1 MRHLIA
7 ILALA
12 LSACASVPDRAD
24 PNLLAQLQSAE
35 NQRRDIAAAEQ
46 ARATANAEAIKA
58 CATAA
63 DQSAC
68 FMGVALV
75 NGAGNAR
82 AAEQPVIAPYTPP
95 PSFGAQVR
103 DLLIG
108 FAPIAQG
115 AFNMASQNR
124 ANELNAKT
132 SQVIAT
138 VNAGRETATVQAIT
152 GLGGTIATTDAA
164 RAPAIQIGA
173 GGVYSA
179 GDVTQNA
186 AGRDLVTGTQTVTNT
201 SVGRDQTGGNHTED
215 RHDSV
220 TCIAGNGGPG
230 GSTGDPNAGGA
241 SGVGG
246 AGAAGGSACH

>member
-95 PSFGAQVR
+95 PSFGQQALQV
-103 DLLIG
+103 LSGLSPLFQVAGNVIT
-108 FAPIAQG
+108 
-115 AFNMASQNR
+115 QNH
-124 ANELNAKT
+124 AADVNAKT
-132 SQVIAT
+132 SQVIAGY
-138 VNAGRETATVQAIT
+138 NAARETAQTNAWAGAVTA
-152 GLGGTIATTDAA
+152 IATTDAQ
-164 RAPAIQIGA
+164 RGPTISVGA

-179 GDVTQNA
+179 GDVQQVGGDIQSGDRINTTVGGNQ
-186 AGRDLVTGTQTVTNT
+186 AGRDNI
-201 SVGRDQTGGNHTED
+201 D
-215 RHDSV
+215 RHDTTTV
-220 TCIAGNGGPG
+220 CTAGGGGQGGSSGDPG
-230 GSTGDPNAGGA
+230 GAGA
-241 SGVGG
+241 SG
-246 AGAAGGSACH
+246 AGAAGGAGGACGQGH